1 MPHDGSEALKLTDTT
16 PRAMARYWERLR
28 ATPPRERLER
38 ALRLSE
44 QTRAATM
51 ADVRRQLPGASED
64 EVAIAFLRRVYG
76 DELADRFA
84 ARRAQR

>member
-1 MPHDGSEALKLTDTT
+1 MSHDGSEALKLTDTT

-44 QTRAATM
+44 RVRAATM
-51 ADVRRQLPGASED
+51 ADVRKQLPGASED
-64 EVAIAFLRRVYG
+64 EVAVAFLRRVYG
-76 DELADRFA
+76 DALADTFA
-84 ARRAQR
+84 ARRARR